1 MMSDPNLPGELS
13 ALKRFAR
20 RGQQAAEAALESCE
34 FCSEPIPSEH
44 RHLLEVSKREVMCV
58 CQACSIL
65 FDREAASLGKFRL
78 IPDRRLYFPDFRMDD
93 MQWESLRIP
102 VGLAFLFYSTPAGKV
117 LAYYPGPMGATESLL
132 SLDTWGDLVQGN
144 PILKAMEPDVEAL
157 LINRARGARDHFL
170 VPVDECYRLV
180 GILRMNWRGFTGGKE
195 VWEEIGRFFN
205 QLRGRSKTFRSETS
219 DSPPGEAQGK
229 ES

>member
-1 MMSDPNLPGELS
+1 MMPDLGAQGDLS

-20 RGQQAAEAALESCE
+20 RGQQAAQAALELCE
-34 FCSEPIPSEH
+34 FCSEPIPTEH

-78 IPDRRLYFPDFRMDD
+78 IPDRRIYFSDFRMDD
-93 MQWESLRIP
+93 IQWESLRIP
-102 VGLAFLFYSTPAGKV
+102 VGLAFFFYDTPAEKV

-132 SLDTWGDLVQGN
+132 SLDTWDALVASN
-144 PILKAMEPDVEAL
+144 PILKEMEPDVEAL

-170 VPVDECYRLV
+170 VPVDECFRLV
-180 GILRMNWRGFTGGKE
+180 GVLRMNWRGFTGGKQ
-195 VWEEIGRFFN
+195 VWEEIDRFF
-205 QLRGRSKTFRSETS
+205 QGLRVRSKSLQSKEHGSRLSES
-219 DSPPGEAQGK
+219 EGK
-229 ES
+229 EG

>member
-1 MMSDPNLPGELS
+1 MTCTRIVSRCASSRRWMKCDPTWSRMAAMWSFWVCKPGSPTCDWSAVVMAVRPPRSPSSWRSKRLSINSPRTSWRLKPTEPSNFHPDSRKDSCLSRHLGRRQGSAMMSDPNLPGELS

-44 RHLLEVSKREVMCV
+44 RHLLEVSKREVRCV

-93 MQWESLRIP
+93 IQWESLRIP
-102 VGLAFLFYSTPAGKV
+102 VGLAFLFYSTPAQKV
-117 LAYYPGPMGATESLL
+117 LAYY
-132 SLDTWGDLVQGN
+132 
-144 PILKAMEPDVEAL
+144 
-157 LINRARGARDHFL
+157 
-170 VPVDECYRLV
+170 
-180 GILRMNWRGFTGGKE
+180 
-195 VWEEIGRFFN
+195 
-205 QLRGRSKTFRSETS
+205 
-219 DSPPGEAQGK
+219 
-229 ES
+229 